1 MVLTVNG
8 ESREVAA
15 ARLPALLEELGHE
28 GGFFAVA
35 LNGQVVR
42 RAAWPETELAEGDEI
57 EIVTPRQG
65 G

>member
-8 ESREVAA
+8 ERQDVEAPDVAT
-15 ARLPALLEELGHE
+15 LLQKLEYE

-35 LNGQVVR
+35 LNGEVVR
-42 RAAWPETELAEGDEI
+42 RTAWADTKLSEGDALEI
-57 EIVTPRQG
+57 LTPRQG